1 MIALQPQLHKDL
13 KVTRKLL
20 WNFRLQEVDSVY
32 RWLMEVICY
41 CAQLYSVKDA
51 VISCVLQRKEILAL
65 RNCDFQ
71 CSHQLSI
78 KMTFFNKRGFVFM
91 LMFVNEAPVSV
102 RNFNLCWV
110 NCTTPGFTWP
120 AEPWH
125 NWHFSVLAVGKIFLW
140 GLILVLILFDH
151 FYLWSGTYIKAD
163 STSQHREGE
172 RHGKCYRSV
181 YRIPICRNAE
191 SLSRSHAAARRAKE
205 AHGFERLGPVLGNHL
220 ELQCGSVKTQLA
232 KKKKKKGCRI

>member
-1 MIALQPQLHKDL
+1 
-13 KVTRKLL
+13 
-20 WNFRLQEVDSVY
+20 
-32 RWLMEVICY
+32 
-41 CAQLYSVKDA
+41 
-51 VISCVLQRKEILAL
+51 
-65 RNCDFQ
+65 
-71 CSHQLSI
+71 
-78 KMTFFNKRGFVFM
+78 M

-220 ELQCGSVKTQLA
+220 ELQCGSVKTQPA
-232 KKKKKKGCRI
+232 KKKKKKAAEFNQKILRQNPCPGLWTYKRCISEQLVFGIPILELSAVAELQVQKDSRFSPFGLKDLQGLLTRGVGRGT